1 MARSARQADAALAAT
16 VREDG
21 TTCAGAHAETE
32 AVRAAA
38 ATVARLERALAH
50 GAKLPDCLDRKIL
63 PSRAGEV
70 VATRRRR
77 LVNDT
82 LPGTVGTNRGGESGE
97 PSKQQ

>member
-1 MARSARQADAALAAT
+1 MAWSACQADAALAAA

-21 TTCAGAHAETE
+21 TACAGAHAETE

-70 VATRRRR
+70 AATGGQR

-82 LPGTVGTNRGGESGE
+82 LPDAAGTN
-97 PSKQQ
+97 